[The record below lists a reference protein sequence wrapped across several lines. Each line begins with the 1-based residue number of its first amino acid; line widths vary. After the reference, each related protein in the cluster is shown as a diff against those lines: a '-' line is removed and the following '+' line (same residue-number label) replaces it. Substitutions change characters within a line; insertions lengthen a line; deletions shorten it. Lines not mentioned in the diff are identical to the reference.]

1 MRTEVAQIRAV
12 TTTGAPHP
20 LHVPLPNPPLPPWP
34 AARDPNHIR
43 GSSHGPPS
51 LFPCCRSV
59 PAAKLKAPVREE
71 AGGCSATSATSS
83 LPTSSRAI
91 SSYRRGSLQS
101 PGASALSSEE
111 GLGRSIQGA
120 DALRPVGAQDYEE
133 RPVQFLDYLTQRA
146 SNGRA
151 PRGETRRPGAS
162 PLFIRRFPS
171 SPVNSN
177 HGTASFTC
185 LP

>member
-111 GLGRSIQGA
+111 GLGRSIQ
-120 DALRPVGAQDYEE
+120 ALLARKI
-133 RPVQFLDYLTQRA
+133 
-146 SNGRA
+146 
-151 PRGETRRPGAS
+151 TRSA
-162 PLFIRRFPS
+162 LCNS
-171 SPVNSN
+171 S
-177 HGTASFTC
+177 TI
-185 LP
+185 